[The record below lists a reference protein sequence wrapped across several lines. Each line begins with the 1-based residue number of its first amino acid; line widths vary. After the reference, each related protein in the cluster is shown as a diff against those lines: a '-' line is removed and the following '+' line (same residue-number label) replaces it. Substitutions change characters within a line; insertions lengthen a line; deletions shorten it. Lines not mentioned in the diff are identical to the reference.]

1 MVSWPSI
8 ILRTNTS
15 RARDIENLDK
25 ILFSHAQ
32 EQIDIRVARTYFQV
46 AKARP
51 PINAI
56 GT

>member
-1 MVSWPSI
+1 MVSRPSI